1 MRWGIESSSG
11 GFYGTTL
18 IILNLATLSLSLSSL
33 LSRLSELVIT
43 IDRVGLLVMRVVMNL
58 LIYIDPFCSEKVFGD
73 CDLLVWW

>member
-18 IILNLATLSLSLSSL
+18 IISHLSSLSLSLSPL

-43 IDRVGLLVMRVVMNL
+43 IDRVGLLVMRVMNL
-58 LIYIDPFCSEKVFGD
+58 LIYIDPFYSEKVFGD
-73 CDLLVWW
+73 CDLLVWS

>member
-18 IILNLATLSLSLSSL
+18 IILNLSSLSLSLSSL

-43 IDRVGLLVMRVVMNL
+43 IDHVGLLVKRVIINF
-58 LIYIDPFCSEKVFGD
+58 LIYIDPFCSEKAFGD
-73 CDLLVWW
+73 CDVLVWW